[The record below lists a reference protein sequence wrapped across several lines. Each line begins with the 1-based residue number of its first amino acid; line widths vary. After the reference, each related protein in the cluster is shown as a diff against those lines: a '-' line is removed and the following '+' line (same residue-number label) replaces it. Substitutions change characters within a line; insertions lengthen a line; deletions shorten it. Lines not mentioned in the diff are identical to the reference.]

1 MPDYWFLKRNTVS
14 SIVMDCI
21 YRRIFDLD
29 ICSCGHHVHLWHYSK
44 FCWRRGDRPT
54 IEFCNLWLVSY
65 YLIFS
70 IQSLFN
76 IYVYLQYS
84 TISKFTLQLYPC
96 RVFFVPR
103 NQTKKEL
110 RKWMEEESEEVK
122 LIFSNRKPKLMI
134 DFITICSRLSK
145 NHALETYFNI
155 NV

>member
-14 SIVMDCI
+14 SIVVDCI

-44 FCWRRGDRPT
+44 FCWRRGDRPI
-54 IEFCNLWLVSY
+54 IEFRYLWLVSY

-70 IQSLFN
+70 ILSLFN
-76 IYVYLQYS
+76 MYICIFSIFYHLQIYLPALS
-84 TISKFTLQLYPC
+84 LSCSLCTKKS
-96 RVFFVPR
+96 
-103 NQTKKEL
+103 NKKEL

-145 NHALETYFNI
+145 YMPWRLI
-155 NV
+155 LI

>member
-44 FCWRRGDRPT
+44 FCWRRGDRPI
-54 IEFCNLWLVSY
+54 IEFRHLWLVSY
-65 YLIFS
+65 YLIF
-70 IQSLFN
+70 IILSLLYYN
-76 IYVYLQYS
+76 IFAIFHYFKIYLAALS
-84 TISKFTLQLYPC
+84 LSCSLCTKKS
-96 RVFFVPR
+96 
-103 NQTKKEL
+103 NKKEL

-145 NHALETYFNI
+145 KYALETYFNI

>member
-44 FCWRRGDRPT
+44 FCWRRGDRPI
-54 IEFCNLWLVSY
+54 IEFCHLWLVSY

-70 IQSLFN
+70 ILSLFETII
-76 IYVYLQYS
+76 IYIFAIFHYFKIYLAALS
-84 TISKFTLQLYPC
+84 LSCSLCTKKS
-96 RVFFVPR
+96 
-103 NQTKKEL
+103 NKKEL

-145 NHALETYFNI
+145 NMPWRLI
-155 NV
+155 LI